1 MPELD
6 TTIDRTAET
15 LDRLMAALV
24 AAGTAKMDPPAGQA
38 ILRRFCA
45 GQEPAEA

>member
-6 TTIDRTAET
+6 TALDRSSPT
-15 LDRLMAALV
+15 LDRIVAALV
-24 AAGTAKMDPPAGQA
+24 TAGTMKMDPLASKS
-38 ILRRFCA
+38 ILFVFCA

>member
-6 TTIDRTAET
+6 TTIDRSAET
-15 LDRLMAALV
+15 LDRLLAAIV
-24 AAGTAKMDPPAGQA
+24 AAGTMEIDPTAGEA
-38 ILRRFCA
+38 MMILYCA

>member
-6 TTIDRTAET
+6 TTLDRSAET
-15 LDRLMAALV
+15 PDRLLAAIV
-24 AAGTAKMDPPAGQA
+24 AAGTMEIDPTAGEA
-38 ILRRFCA
+38 MMILFCA

>member
-6 TTIDRTAET
+6 TTLDRSAET
-15 LDRLMAALV
+15 LDRLLAAIV
-24 AAGTAKMDPPAGQA
+24 AAGTMEIDPTAA
-38 ILRRFCA
+38 EAMMILFCA

>member
-6 TTIDRTAET
+6 TKIDRTPAT
-15 LDRLMAALV
+15 LDRLLAAIV
-24 AAGTAKMDPPAGQA
+24 AAGTMEIDPTAGEA
-38 ILRRFCA
+38 MMILFCA

>member
-6 TTIDRTAET
+6 TTLARSAET
-15 LDRLMAALV
+15 LDRLLAAIV
-24 AAGTAKMDPPAGQA
+24 AAGTMEIDPSGGQA
-38 ILRRFCA
+38 IMLLFCA

>member
-6 TTIDRTAET
+6 TTLDRSAET
-15 LDRLMAALV
+15 LDRVLAAIV
-24 AAGTAKMDPPAGQA
+24 AAGTMEIDPTAGEA
-38 ILRRFCA
+38 MMILFCA

>member
-6 TTIDRTAET
+6 TALDRTPAT
-15 LDRLMAALV
+15 LDRLLAAIV
-24 AAGTAKMDPPAGQA
+24 AAGTMEIDPTASKA
-38 ILRRFCA
+38 ILFVFCA

>member
-6 TTIDRTAET
+6 TALDRSAST
-15 LDRLMAALV
+15 LDRLLAAIV
-24 AAGTAKMDPPAGQA
+24 AAGTLEIDPTAGEA
-38 ILRRFCA
+38 MMILFCA

>member
-6 TTIDRTAET
+6 TTIDRSAET
-15 LDRLMAALV
+15 LDRLLAAIV
-24 AAGTAKMDPPAGQA
+24 AAGTMEIDPTAGEA
-38 ILRRFCA
+38 MMILFCA

>member
-6 TTIDRTAET
+6 TTMDRTPAT
-15 LDRLMAALV
+15 LDRLLAAIV
-24 AAGTAKMDPPAGQA
+24 AAGTMEIDPTASKA
-38 ILRRFCA
+38 ILFVFCA

>member
-6 TTIDRTAET
+6 TTLDRSAET
-15 LDRLMAALV
+15 LDRLLAAIV
-24 AAGTAKMDPPAGQA
+24 AAGTMEIDPTAGEA
-38 ILRRFCA
+38 MMILFCA

>member
-6 TTIDRTAET
+6 TTMDRSAET
-15 LDRLMAALV
+15 LDRLLAAIV
-24 AAGTAKMDPPAGQA
+24 AAGTMEIDPTAGEA
-38 ILRRFCA
+38 MMILFCA

>member
-6 TTIDRTAET
+6 TTIDRAHAT
-15 LDRLMAALV
+15 LDRLLAALV
-24 AAGTAKMDPPAGQA
+24 AAGTAKIDPTGGQA
-38 ILRRFCA
+38 IMLLFCA

>member
-6 TTIDRTAET
+6 TKLARTPAT
-15 LDRLMAALV
+15 LDRLLAAIV
-24 AAGTAKMDPPAGQA
+24 AAGTMEIDPTGSKA
-38 ILRRFCA
+38 ILFVFCA

>member
-6 TTIDRTAET
+6 TTMDRSAET
-15 LDRLMAALV
+15 LDRLLAAIV
-24 AAGTAKMDPPAGQA
+24 AAGTMEIDPTAGEA
-38 ILRRFCA
+38 MMILYCA